1 MENITDISMSSSSWS
16 GDLSINCDDL
26 TNNGLYFI
34 FTGYIVPLL
43 SPRVRA
49 YIKEV
54 MITIKNV
61 GNVAGKAVSVTE
73 YGFEKVQGL
82 STNAEMIDFIKNV
95 CNKKNVNITP
105 QELVNL
111 AWSFSGDTE
120 NGKREGVEQTWNKL
134 MKEVDRIHTLNTS
147 SKIRP

>member
-1 MENITDISMSSSSWS
+1 MENITDYSISSGSWS
-16 GDLSINCDDL
+16 DEFSINCEDL

-49 YIKEV
+49 YITEV
-54 MITIKNV
+54 MTTIKNV

-82 STNAEMIDFIKNV
+82 STNAEMVDFI
-95 CNKKNVNITP
+95 
-105 QELVNL
+105 
-111 AWSFSGDTE
+111 TE
-120 NGKREGVEQTWNKL
+120 TYAEKQDNYAE
-134 MKEVDRIHTLNTS
+134 
-147 SKIRP
+147 

>member
-1 MENITDISMSSSSWS
+1 MQAPSNS
-16 GDLSINCDDL
+16 
-26 TNNGLYFI
+26 Y
-34 FTGYIVPLL
+34 
-43 SPRVRA
+43 
-49 YIKEV
+49 
-54 MITIKNV
+54 
-61 GNVAGKAVSVTE
+61 
-73 YGFEKVQGL
+73 
-82 STNAEMIDFIKNV
+82 EMIDFIKNV

-147 SKIRP
+147 SKTRP

>member
-1 MENITDISMSSSSWS
+1 MENITDIVSSSESWS
-16 GDLSINCDDL
+16 NDLNCEDL

-34 FTGYIVPLL
+34 FTGYILPLL
-43 SPRVRA
+43 SPKVRS

-54 MITIKNV
+54 VTTIKNF
-61 GNVAGKAVSVTE
+61 GNTAGKAVSVTE

-82 STNAEMIDFIKNV
+82 SKNSEMVDFISNV
-95 CNKKNVNITP
+95 CSKKNIDIKP
-105 QELVNL
+105 KELIEL

-134 MKEVDRIHTLNTS
+134 MKEVDRIHTLNVTS
-147 SKIRP
+147 KRRP

>member
-1 MENITDISMSSSSWS
+1 MENITDYSISSGSWS
-16 GDLSINCDDL
+16 DEFSINCEDL

-49 YIKEV
+49 YITEV
-54 MITIKNV
+54 MTTIKNV

-95 CNKKNVNITP
+95 CSKKNITIKP
-105 QELVNL
+105 QELVDL

-134 MKEVDRIHTLNTS
+134 IKEIDRIHALNIS
-147 SKIRP
+147 NKRP